1 MAEETRQRIKN
12 LLIDLYGA
20 DTGDQVYQSLLE
32 RLVQFSAPEF
42 PNQNANRRLFD
53 QKDVI
58 LITYGDMVKDPD
70 SPPLKTLH
78 DFYRAFLQSI
88 INTVHILP
96 FFPYSS
102 DDGFSI
108 IDYKEVD
115 PDLGSWQDIEKFKDS
130 GSRMMFDA
138 VINHISSK
146 SKWFKGFLRGD
157 ERYKDYFIT
166 VDPQQDLSLVTRPR
180 SLPLLTPFETV
191 EGEKYVWTTFSA
203 DQVDLNYANPEVLLD
218 VLDVIL
224 FYIERGAN
232 LIRLDAIAYL
242 WKEIETTCIHL
253 PQTHAVVKL
262 LRAVIDEIA
271 PTVLLITETNVPH
284 EENVSYF
291 GNGKDEAHLVYQ
303 FSLPPL
309 TAHALLT
316 GSSAYLREWA
326 KSLKLP
332 SDQTSFFNFTAS
344 HDGVGVRPVTGIL
357 PEKELE
363 TLLMKAQAHGGRISS
378 KNNSDGTTSPYELN
392 INYFDLINDPFSNE
406 DRNIQVDRFIAS
418 QAMML
423 MLKGIPG
430 VYLHSIVG
438 SRNDYSGVQ
447 KSGQARSINRE
458 KLNYEALSRELRDG
472 GSLRN
477 AVFRKYQRLLKIR
490 IREKAFHP
498 SGEQHVIDVGDS
510 VFAVIR
516 TSLGRSEKI
525 IALQNVT
532 EEVQEI
538 DIAEAIVE
546 RSERPQW
553 VDVISGKSYSIPSLV
568 LNPYQTIWLKY
579 PE

>member
-32 RLVQFSAPEF
+32 RLVQFSALEF

-224 FYIERGAN
+224 FYIC
-232 LIRLDAIAYL
+232 LLYTSDAA
-242 WKEIETTCIHL
+242 
-253 PQTHAVVKL
+253 
-262 LRAVIDEIA
+262 DE
-271 PTVLLITETNVPH
+271 
-284 EENVSYF
+284 
-291 GNGKDEAHLVYQ
+291 
-303 FSLPPL
+303 
-309 TAHALLT
+309 
-316 GSSAYLREWA
+316 
-326 KSLKLP
+326 
-332 SDQTSFFNFTAS
+332 
-344 HDGVGVRPVTGIL
+344 
-357 PEKELE
+357 
-363 TLLMKAQAHGGRISS
+363 
-378 KNNSDGTTSPYELN
+378 
-392 INYFDLINDPFSNE
+392 
-406 DRNIQVDRFIAS
+406 
-418 QAMML
+418 
-423 MLKGIPG
+423 
-430 VYLHSIVG
+430 
-438 SRNDYSGVQ
+438 
-447 KSGQARSINRE
+447 
-458 KLNYEALSRELRDG
+458 
-472 GSLRN
+472 
-477 AVFRKYQRLLKIR
+477 
-490 IREKAFHP
+490 
-498 SGEQHVIDVGDS
+498 
-510 VFAVIR
+510 
-516 TSLGRSEKI
+516 
-525 IALQNVT
+525 
-532 EEVQEI
+532 
-538 DIAEAIVE
+538 
-546 RSERPQW
+546 
-553 VDVISGKSYSIPSLV
+553 
-568 LNPYQTIWLKY
+568 
-579 PE
+579 